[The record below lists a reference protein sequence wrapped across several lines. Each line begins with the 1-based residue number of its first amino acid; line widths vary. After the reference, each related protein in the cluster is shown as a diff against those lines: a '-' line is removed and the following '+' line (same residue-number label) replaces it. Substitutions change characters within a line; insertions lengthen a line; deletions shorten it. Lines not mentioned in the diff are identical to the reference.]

1 MKRIY
6 HILLAIIFSVFL
18 TQIEIVSEVLFFSSY
33 IESGA
38 VYFFY
43 TFLILFTGYFYIF
56 LLIFLSFELKNDKR
70 EFNKIISLKVLGF
83 FLLAIHLVFFFLVRI
98 SIWVFAPLISDIFDL
113 ISLYVSFAVMPAIFI
128 TFFVFGVNN
137 ERNYGNYTT
146 SFSILYLIYF
156 IITLLHHFFISPELI
171 PGADR
176 TLIIGTTF
184 TTLQV
189 LVAYLAAGYLFFF
202 GIRTKLPYFVLISF
216 SWAYYSVYRQISDL
230 VSTMEEYS
238 DEYIFM
244 LLIIIIC
251 FLGIIVSIRFF
262 ELGKRLKRGLR
273 VFISHAVE
281 DFDSYRIKDLADYL
295 KIQKKIGH
303 VYFCEEDLTG
313 NIDKWMKKSI
323 HKAQVLVFISSPNSL
338 NSKDSLF
345 ELNLARENK
354 LHIIPILG
362 FEMQWE
368 DLEELEL
375 HREFG
380 SPFSP
385 MEFEKFCDEIYQH
398 ILKFRKDKKIA
409 DIEEKK

>member
-6 HILLAIIFSVFL
+6 QILLAIILSVFL
-18 TQIEIVSEVLFFSSY
+18 TQIEIFTGILFFY
-33 IESGA
+33 DFIEPNRT
-38 VYFFY
+38 YFFY
-43 TFLILFTGYFYIF
+43 TFLILFSGYFYIF
-56 LLIFLSFELKNDKR
+56 LLIFLSYELRNDKR
-70 EFNKIISLKVLGF
+70 EYTKIISVKVLGF
-83 FLLAIHLVFFFLVRI
+83 LLLAIHLVFFFLVRI
-98 SIWVFAPLISDIFDL
+98 SIWVFAPLISDIFDQ

-128 TFFVFGVNN
+128 TFFVFGVAN
-137 ERNYGNYTT
+137 EKQYGNYVT
-146 SFSILYLIYF
+146 SFSILYLFYF
-156 IITLLHHFFISPELI
+156 IITLLHHFFISPELT

-189 LVAYLAAGYLFFF
+189 LLAYLAAGYLLFF
-202 GIRTKLPYFVLISF
+202 GIRTRLPHFVLVSI

-230 VSTMEEYS
+230 ILTMEEYS
-238 DEYIFM
+238 NEYIFM

-281 DFDSYRIKDLADYL
+281 DFDSYRVEALADYL

-303 VYFCEEDLTG
+303 VYFCEEELTG
-313 NIDKWMKKSI
+313 NIDKWMKKTI
-323 HKAQVLVFISSPNSL
+323 RKAQVLVFVSTPNSL

-345 ELNLARENK
+345 ELNLARDLK

-368 DLEELEL
+368 DLEDLDL

-380 SPFSP
+380 SLFSP

-398 ILKFRKDKKIA
+398 ILKYRKDKKLEA
-409 DIEEKK
+409 IEEKK

>member
-6 HILLAIIFSVFL
+6 QILVAIIFSIFL
-18 TQIEIVSEVLFFSSY
+18 TQIEIVIETLFFSSY
-33 IESGA
+33 IESSTY
-38 VYFFY
+38 YFFY
-43 TFLILFTGYFYIF
+43 TFLILFAGYFYIF
-56 LLIFLSFELKNDKR
+56 LLIFLSYDLKNDSR
-70 EFNKIISLKVLGF
+70 EFNKIISVKVLGF
-83 FLLAIHLVFFFLVRI
+83 LLFAIHLVFFFLVRI
-98 SIWVFAPLISDIFDL
+98 SIWVFAPLISDTFEL

-137 ERNYGNYTT
+137 ERQYGNYVT

-176 TLIIGTTF
+176 TIIIGTTF

-189 LVAYLAAGYLFFF
+189 LLAYLAAGYLFFF
-202 GIRTKLPYFVLISF
+202 GIRTKLPHFVLISF
-216 SWAYYSVYRQISDL
+216 SWAYYSVYRQVRDL
-230 VSTMEEYS
+230 ISTMEEYS
-238 DEYIFM
+238 NEYVFM

-251 FLGIIVSIRFF
+251 FLGIIVSFRFF

-281 DFDSYRIKDLADYL
+281 DFDSYRIKALADYL

-303 VYFCEEDLTG
+303 VYFCEEGLTG
-313 NIDKWMKKSI
+313 NIDKWMKKTVHRSQI
-323 HKAQVLVFISSPNSL
+323 LVFISTPNSL
-338 NSKDSLF
+338 KSKDSLF
-345 ELNLARENK
+345 ELNLARKRK

-362 FEMQWE
+362 FEMEWE
-368 DLEELEL
+368 DLEELDL

-380 SPFSP
+380 SLFSP
-385 MEFEKFCDEIYQH
+385 MEFEKFCDDIYQH
-398 ILKFRKDKKIA
+398 ILKFRKAKKIE
-409 DIEEKK
+409 DVEEKK

>member
-1 MKRIY
+1 MKKIY
-6 HILLAIIFSVFL
+6 QILLAIIFSVFL
-18 TQIEIVSEVLFFSSY
+18 TLIEIVSEILFFSSY
-33 IESGA
+33 IESS
-38 VYFFY
+38 VYYFFY
-43 TFLILFTGYFYIF
+43 NFLILFTGYFYIF
-56 LLIFLSFELKNDKR
+56 LLIILSYELKKDKR

-83 FLLAIHLVFFFLVRI
+83 LLLAIHLVFFFLVRI
-98 SIWVFAPLISDIFDL
+98 SIWVFAPLISDTFEL

-137 ERNYGNYTT
+137 ERHYGNYMTL
-146 SFSILYLIYF
+146 FSILYLFYF

-189 LVAYLAAGYLFFF
+189 LLAYLAAGYLFFF
-202 GIRTKLPYFVLISF
+202 GIRTKLPHFVLISF
-216 SWAYYSVYRQISDL
+216 SWAYYSIYRQISDL
-230 VSTMEEYS
+230 ISTMEEYS

-251 FLGIIVSIRFF
+251 FLGIMVSIRFF

-281 DFDSYRIKDLADYL
+281 DFDSYRIEALADYI

-303 VYFCEEDLTG
+303 VYFCEEGLTG
-313 NIDKWMKKSI
+313 NIDKWMKKTVHRS
-323 HKAQVLVFISSPNSL
+323 QVLVFISTPNSL
-338 NSKDSLF
+338 KSKDSLF
-345 ELNLARENK
+345 ELELARKHK

-368 DLEELEL
+368 DLEELDL

-398 ILKFRKDKKIA
+398 ILKFRKDKKIE
-409 DIEEKK
+409 DVEEKK